1 MTLTFGAL
9 LVEAGACCEVGCDF
23 EAVVAVVVVVF
34 AASGANVS
42 VYSFEC
48 CETSFASPKCV
59 RTSFVGLRIKN
70 KLGV

>member
-9 LVEAGACCEVGCDF
+9 FVEAGACCEVECNF
-23 EAVVAVVVVVF
+23 EAVAAVVVVFV
-34 AASGANVS
+34 ASGVNVS

>member
-9 LVEAGACCEVGCDF
+9 LVEAGACCEVGCEF
-23 EAVVAVVVVVF
+23 EAVVAVVVF
-34 AASGANVS
+34 TASGANVS

-70 KLGV
+70 

>member
-9 LVEAGACCEVGCDF
+9 LVEAGACCEVECDF
-23 EAVVAVVVVVF
+23 EAVVGVAIF
-34 AASGANVS
+34 AATGANVS